1 LRQQSSKCFET
12 AVQAAVSKANLD
24 ASDAFRGALADA
36 RAECFKQVEESRARE
51 ESTRQSALEEIQ
63 ASRAREDLEHK
74 ALYDAAVEKAA
85 LAESVRR
92 LEESRLREEAIRQS
106 EVEERL
112 AARRSLANAN
122 ERTIDAVQHAHGQTL
137 SFTLALQNGSAQLPQ
152 EPDAGKSSKEK
163 KFRALLDEA
172 DCDDNFDEL
181 WSAGIKSA
189 LGVTKVSDKDLLDL
203 GLSKHNIS
211 FLKDAAG
218 AATASKD

>member
-51 ESTRQSALEEIQ
+51 ESTRRSALEEIQ

-92 LEESRLREEAIRQS
+92 LEESQLREEAIRQS
-106 EVEERL
+106 RMQTNAPL
-112 AARRSLANAN
+112 TLFSTHTGKRSLLLLPFKTAARSFHKNQMQAK
-122 ERTIDAVQHAHGQTL
+122 VQRR
-137 SFTLALQNGSAQLPQ
+137 
-152 EPDAGKSSKEK
+152 KSSA
-163 KFRALLDEA
+163 R
-172 DCDDNFDEL
+172 C
-181 WSAGIKSA
+181 
-189 LGVTKVSDKDLLDL
+189 
-203 GLSKHNIS
+203 
-211 FLKDAAG
+211 
-218 AATASKD
+218 